1 MLTIRQYNL
10 SPTHSHSNMVYNLS
24 LTDLSEQARLSW
36 YSPDD
41 DVKMCL
47 VKGKDEEACQ
57 NYIRILV
64 SPAPGRL
71 QICGTNSFR
80 PMCRQYQVGE
90 QNYTMVSEK
99 NGQVVCPYDPRHNST
114 AVFVGTYSR
123 FMFIRTQ
130 WEGQAKY
137 SVVVVVG
144 KEGPAAAGGHLRG
157 HWSTNKLYGFNGR
170 KGHLSKRFSF
180 PIFFGYIR
188 FIAIFYFAIKINSM
202 VERSSFLLFRL
213 SSVSSNR
220 MVSYRAACVF
230 LKCYCCYMLI

>member
-1 MLTIRQYNL
+1 
-10 SPTHSHSNMVYNLS
+10 MVYNLS
-24 LTDLSEQARLSW
+24 LTDLSEQQRLSW

-114 AVFVGTYSR
+114 AVFVGTLYFFIYEIYS
-123 FMFIRTQ
+123 IH
-130 WEGQAKY
+130 
-137 SVVVVVG
+137 G
-144 KEGPAAAGGHLRG
+144 K
-157 HWSTNKLYGFNGR
+157 TF
-170 KGHLSKRFSF
+170 
-180 PIFFGYIR
+180 
-188 FIAIFYFAIKINSM
+188 
-202 VERSSFLLFRL
+202 
-213 SSVSSNR
+213 
-220 MVSYRAACVF
+220 
-230 LKCYCCYMLI
+230 

>member
-10 SPTHSHSNMVYNLS
+10 SSTHSHSNMVYNLS

-36 YSPDD
+36 YSPED

-123 FMFIRTQ
+123 FLFIRTQ

-137 SVVVVVG
+137 GGGQRRTSSSR
-144 KEGPAAAGGHLRG
+144 GPF
-157 HWSTNKLYGFNGR
+157 T
-170 KGHLSKRFSF
+170 
-180 PIFFGYIR
+180 
-188 FIAIFYFAIKINSM
+188 
-202 VERSSFLLFRL
+202 
-213 SSVSSNR
+213 
-220 MVSYRAACVF
+220 RA
-230 LKCYCCYMLI
+230 LEY

>member
-10 SPTHSHSNMVYNLS
+10 SSTHSHSNMVYNLS

-123 FMFIRTQ
+123 F
-130 WEGQAKY
+130 
-137 SVVVVVG
+137 
-144 KEGPAAAGGHLRG
+144 
-157 HWSTNKLYGFNGR
+157 
-170 KGHLSKRFSF
+170 
-180 PIFFGYIR
+180 
-188 FIAIFYFAIKINSM
+188 
-202 VERSSFLLFRL
+202 LLFARIRRARRSMWWWWWAKKNQQQQGAIYEGTGVL
-213 SSVSSNR
+213 INYVDLMGGKVICQNVFPFRSFSNIFVLLLFFISR
-220 MVSYRAACVF
+220 
-230 LKCYCCYMLI
+230 